1 MKNLKKVLA
10 MVLAF
15 ACTFT
20 MFAGAKVFEDVPAG
34 SDYSEAIT
42 MLSDLGIIQ
51 GKDDGKYHPE
61 DTITRAEACA
71 LIARMMTGDPNVS
84 QYVGAQNFS
93 DVVSGSWKDSA
104 IGYCYINNIVIGVGN
119 NKFEPDRAITDAEF
133 ITMVVRAMGYETPDM
148 AQGYPYTYMSNAQA
162 IGLMDGVDMVAN
174 TDALRGEDAQV
185 IYNALFADYARGA
198 KLVNTT
204 HGTSVEQYP
213 TLAESV
219 WGLERAAVGVWQK
232 DDRDDATMELTTC
245 KAHTWVITGKSIEV
259 GNVNMF
265 EAYPIE
271 DDETYLYKDGNK
283 GYPYLFTYN
292 GDMENIAD
300 LKGYQVE
307 LWGMGAHDE
316 PELETVIDENG
327 NSTKAYVYSSEWDIN
342 AIKTVKGQTAYDYTP
357 ADEDLPDVD
366 LDDVHGFFGG
376 TAFKGENLKWG
387 DKDPLDEDDVKDAMQ
402 TRNSASYRVAD
413 WDSDGAA
420 DFIVG
425 DIYDYYK
432 VDAVTN
438 KTVRLIDM
446 NDEKFVLDK
455 DGETDVEIGGQD
467 YTVTAEFPDDLEE
480 GDIIQV
486 SKSDVVGKKK
496 IASTWTIEVVEA
508 ETKELTKVDTKK
520 GAYFDDEL
528 IHDAEYYNDVRY
540 YFEENDRKI
549 DGLDVYDELN
559 EDSEDS
565 WDLYRDANGFIID
578 MAPSDEAWAGYIY
591 VTGAA
596 NGRDKTGSKRQYA
609 EISGV
614 NDKNEY
620 MKNITV
626 VKDADIEING
636 KDAFDDYAFT
646 GDNNPKGR
654 VFHYAVN
661 EDGEITKMIELAL
674 DGSEDY
680 DYTDKTDSANI
691 DTTENNELN
700 YRYWLDDADV
710 IFAVKANVG
719 TEYKDDMV
727 YDDEGDVDDLVVGPD
742 YGVGKK
748 DLDDGNVIAI
758 SVDEIPDIS
767 NDVNDDTVTKSAG
780 IRYDGDVEKDE
791 QSAVV
796 LGVNTLRYFSHTSV
810 EAGLLTNM
818 TYNKKDDT
826 YTATAYVAGRDGEE
840 FTTIDADD
848 VTIAGDTKLDE
859 LYDVLTKGDNAKNGI
874 YCEFEFNKDGKITAL
889 SPMNN
894 AYVQYSMNRLTNDAG
909 IEYNVIAN
917 DDGIPAT
924 YEVSRVVVNKVTSDK
939 ALTVSGATATSE
951 DNKVYSVANG
961 QYMDAYDIDDSTA
974 YYKITDE
981 KVNMQKEQVLNPWLD
996 GFKDGY
1002 EVEEGSLEDLDS
1014 YIRNYTSKYEDEYVV
1029 ADVVLDGDDVV
1040 AVYYYDELVGEYGY
1054 LDGSVQ
1060 VNKQTDD
1067 GTEVVYGTDI
1077 VAAVTCNDPDLKANS
1092 EEITLYSVTKNE
1104 KGEEVKTEI
1113 KTVKDDTADFGVLDA
1128 GDYYVKATGIN
1139 DKTDDEDRQPI
1150 DDMTFTVV
1158 PADLDANDDAK
1169 IEVNPKNNQQVV
1181 LSGIDVADLGAENFT
1196 VYQNST
1202 KLTSDMYTVKYD
1214 KEAGTYNFLINA
1226 GVSVSDDFTIV
1237 VSNKN
1242 YNDEEVVYEGQEVAP
1257 VEVKTTLTVK
1267 SKVTAQGMITISY
1280 RTADGNDRTASAT
1293 FAGETGVTAVA
1304 NKLVD
1309 ALSGTGL
1316 KVEQDGVNITVT
1328 ADYDANISVDT
1339 GATGAVVTV
1348 APAVEAN

>member
-1 MKNLKKVLA
+1 MRV
-10 MVLAF
+10 
-15 ACTFT
+15 
-20 MFAGAKVFEDVPAG
+20 
-34 SDYSEAIT
+34 
-42 MLSDLGIIQ
+42 
-51 GKDDGKYHPE
+51 
-61 DTITRAEACA
+61 CA
-71 LIARMMTGDPNVS
+71 
-84 QYVGAQNFS
+84 
-93 DVVSGSWKDSA
+93 W
-104 IGYCYINNIVIGVGN
+104 
-119 NKFEPDRAITDAEF
+119 
-133 ITMVVRAMGYETPDM
+133 GYETPDM

-259 GNVNMF
+259 GNVDMF

-283 GYPYLFTYN
+283 GYQYLFTYN

-316 PELETVIDENG
+316 PELETVTDENG

-387 DKDPLDEDDVKDAMQ
+387 DKAPLDEDDVKDAMQ
-402 TRNSASYRVAD
+402 TKNSASYRVVD

-438 KTVRLIDM
+438 KTVRLVGM

-455 DGETDVEIGGQD
+455 DGETDVKIGEQD
-467 YTVTAEFPDDLEE
+467 YTITAEFPDDLEE

-549 DGLDVYDELN
+549 DGLDVYDDLN
-559 EDSEDS
+559 ETSVDN

-578 MAPSDEAWAGYIY
+578 MAESDEAWAGYIY

-614 NDKNEY
+614 NDKNE
-620 MKNITV
+620 MVKNAV
-626 VKDADIEING
+626 LVKDAVVEING
-636 KDAFDDYAFT
+636 SDKLANGDKVFDDYAF
-646 GDNNPKGR
+646 DKDANPKGR

-661 EDGEITKMIELAL
+661 EDGEITKMIELATEK
-674 DGSEDY
+674 GSEDY
-680 DYTDKTDSANI
+680 NYTDKTDSANI
-691 DTTENNELN
+691 DTNKDGTLD
-700 YRYWLDDADV
+700 YRYWLDEADV
-710 IFAVKANVG
+710 IFAVKTTTDEFIKGNVYNDDASIEDVNVAS
-719 TEYKDDMV
+719 EYAVNREDM
-727 YDDEGDVDDLVVGPD
+727 DA
-742 YGVGKK
+742 
-748 DLDDGNVIAI
+748 GNVIAV
-758 SVDEIPDIS
+758 SVDEIPDI
-767 NDVNDDTVTKSAG
+767 DAVKDADTKTLAAG
-780 IRYDGDVEKDE
+780 IRYDDDVNKDE

-826 YTATAYVAGRDGEE
+826 YTATAYIAGRDGDE

-848 VTIAGDTKLDE
+848 VTINGTTKLDE
-859 LYDVLTKGDNAKNGI
+859 LYDTLTKKEGKNGI
-874 YCEFEFNKDGKITAL
+874 YCEFEFNKDGEITAL
-889 SPMNN
+889 SPMDKVNEKGARMTN
-894 AYVQYSMNRLTNDAG
+894 ADG
-909 IEYNVIAN
+909 IQINTIS
-917 DDGIPAT
+917 DKDIPAT

-939 ALTVSGATATSE
+939 ALTVSGAQATAE
-951 DNKVYSVANG
+951 NNKVYSVENG
-961 QYMDAYDIDDSTA
+961 QYVGAYDIDDTTA

-981 KVNMQKEQVLNPWLD
+981 KVNLPADKQFLNPYVD
-996 GFKDGY
+996 GFKDDY
-1002 EVEEGSLEDLDS
+1002 SVEEGSLEELDS
-1014 YIRNYTSKYEDEYVV
+1014 YIRNYSDKYDDEYVV
-1029 ADVVLDGDDVV
+1029 ADVVLDGEDVV

-1054 LDGSVQ
+1054 LTGTLSVTDKAYNEQ
-1060 VNKQTDD
+1060 PATATVTCTSAELDKDSVYLEIKQGDQLIATVEDVTLD
-1067 GTEVVYGTDI
+1067 VAKNLPQLPVGDYTVTAFGTN
-1077 VAAVTCNDPDLKANS
+1077 VAANDVQQIGEAQKLSITKVARAAGIHFVTDESHNN
-1092 EEITLYSVTKNE
+1092 
-1104 KGEEVKTEI
+1104 
-1113 KTVKDDTADFGVLDA
+1113 F
-1128 GDYYVKATGIN
+1128 
-1139 DKTDDEDRQPI
+1139 KTDAYIEGTKTIFVWI
-1150 DDMTFTVV
+1150 DG
-1158 PADLDANDDAK
+1158 L
-1169 IEVNPKNNQQVV
+1169 
-1181 LSGIDVADLGAENFT
+1181 
-1196 VYQNST
+1196 
-1202 KLTSDMYTVKYD
+1202 
-1214 KEAGTYNFLINA
+1214 
-1226 GVSVSDDFTIV
+1226 
-1237 VSNKN
+1237 
-1242 YNDEEVVYEGQEVAP
+1242 EGQEVADLTADDFIVGTANTENLGVKSVTAHNNGNVELTLENGLRCDEGKETGEVRVTLVETP
-1257 VEVKTTLTVK
+1257 NYSAVEVTHGVAATPAALPNITAANATTGGNTIVVTIAGDDVTSFMDPDMWTATWNGTSYDVTDVTIDKSNNTLTLTVGDGWT
-1267 SKVTAQGMITISY
+1267 TAAG
-1280 RTADGNDRTASAT
+1280 TAT
-1293 FAGETGVTAVA
+1293 VIY
-1304 NKLVD
+1304 
-1309 ALSGTGL
+1309 GTGA
-1316 KVEQDGVNITVT
+1316 DTVT
-1328 ADYDANISVDT
+1328 KT
-1339 GATGAVVTV
+1339 VTIK
-1348 APAVEAN
+1348 

>member
-1 MKNLKKVLA
+1 MRV
-10 MVLAF
+10 
-15 ACTFT
+15 
-20 MFAGAKVFEDVPAG
+20 
-34 SDYSEAIT
+34 
-42 MLSDLGIIQ
+42 
-51 GKDDGKYHPE
+51 
-61 DTITRAEACA
+61 CA
-71 LIARMMTGDPNVS
+71 
-84 QYVGAQNFS
+84 
-93 DVVSGSWKDSA
+93 W
-104 IGYCYINNIVIGVGN
+104 
-119 NKFEPDRAITDAEF
+119 
-133 ITMVVRAMGYETPDM
+133 GYETPDM

-204 HGTSVEQYP
+204 HGTSVETYP

-232 DDRDDATMELTTC
+232 DDRDDETMELTTC

-259 GNVNMF
+259 GNVDMF

-316 PELETVIDENG
+316 PELETVTDENG

-376 TAFKGENLKWG
+376 TEFKGENLKWG
-387 DKDPLDEDDVKDAMQ
+387 DKALDEDDVKDAMQ
-402 TRNSASYRVAD
+402 TKNSASYRVAD

-438 KTVRLIDM
+438 KTVRLVGM

-455 DGETDVEIGGQD
+455 DGETDVEIGDQD
-467 YTVTAEFPDDLEE
+467 YTITAEFPDDLEE

-528 IHDAEYYNDVRY
+528 IHDAEQYNKVQ
-540 YFEENDRKI
+540 YFFDPT
-549 DGLDVYDELN
+549 DTVYDKLN
-559 EDSEDS
+559 ENSVDN

-578 MAPSDEAWAGYIY
+578 MAESDEAWAGYIY

-596 NGRDKTGSKRQYA
+596 NGVDKTGTKRQYA

-614 NDKNEY
+614 NDKNE
-620 MKNITV
+620 MVKNATL
-626 VKDADIEING
+626 VKDAVVEIKG
-636 KDAFDDYAFT
+636 EDAFDDYEFKA
-646 GDNNPKGR
+646 GYNPKGR

-661 EDGEITKMIELAL
+661 EDGEITKMVELATEK
-674 DGSEDY
+674 GSEDY

-691 DTTENNELN
+691 DTNANGDLN
-700 YRYWLDDADV
+700 YRYWLDEADV
-710 IFAVKANVG
+710 IFAVEADNDNEYVG
-719 TEYKDDMV
+719 DKV
-727 YDDEGDVDDLVVGPD
+727 YDYMQGLTPVNDLNLGAGYEVG
-742 YGVGKK
+742 GE
-748 DLDDGNVIAI
+748 DLDAGNVIAV

-767 NDVNDDTVTKSAG
+767 NDAADDTATKSAG
-780 IRYDGDVEKDE
+780 IRYDDDVNKDE

-818 TYNKKDDT
+818 TYNRKDDT
-826 YTATAYVAGRDGEE
+826 YTATAYIAGRDGDE

-848 VTIAGDTKLDE
+848 VIMAGDTHLDE
-859 LYDVLTKGDNAKNGI
+859 LYDTLTKNDGKHGI
-874 YCEFEFNKDGKITAL
+874 YCEFEFNKDGEITAL
-889 SPMNN
+889 SPMLDTPN
-894 AYVQYSMNRLTNDAG
+894 AGVDLKDG
-909 IEYNVIAN
+909 IEYNQIDEDV
-917 DDGIPAT
+917 PET
-924 YEVSRVVVNKVTSDK
+924 YQVMRTVVNKVTSDK
-939 ALTVSGATATSE
+939 ALTVSGARATSE
-951 DNKVYSVANG
+951 DNKVYSVENG
-961 QYMDAYDIDDSTA
+961 QYVDAFDIDDSTA
-974 YYKITDE
+974 YYKITE
-981 KVNMQKEQVLNPWLD
+981 EEVAMQDEQVLNAWVD

-1002 EVEEGSLEDLDS
+1002 EVEEGSLEDLKS
-1014 YIRNYTSKYEDEYVV
+1014 YIRNYSDKYDDEYVV

-1054 LDGSVQ
+1054 LDGSIE
-1060 VNKQTDD
+1060 VNDATPVIYGDD
-1067 GTEVVYGTDI
+1067 VEAEVYCDDENLDDDTV
-1077 VAAVTCNDPDLKANS
+1077 
-1092 EEITLYSVTKNE
+1092 EITLNKLSVDENGDYIRDEDGNIVVTSS
-1104 KGEEVKTEI
+1104 
-1113 KTVKDDTADFGVLDA
+1113 KTVKAPETGLTTDTFTYNFGKLDA
-1128 GDYYVKATGIN
+1128 GKYYVSASGVNAKTDKNDRQNIDGMYFTVQQAETTVTMVENYSLGDKPVTEVPVGTNQVWVHVYDESNAKEMTGLTKDDFKAENLLNLDINITECDGSYKDGYYLLTLAKDVAIN
-1139 DKTDDEDRQPI
+1139 DDDDTLTI
-1150 DDMTFTVV
+1150 KYLGTNNYAADDYEVEVV
-1158 PADLDANDDAK
+1158 EAAAA
-1169 IEVNPKNNQQVV
+1169 EYVY
-1181 LSGIDVADLGAENFT
+1181 DVAFSL
-1196 VYQNST
+1196 S
-1202 KLTSDMYTVKYD
+1202 
-1214 KEAGTYNFLINA
+1214 NA
-1226 GVSVSDDFTIV
+1226 GYTGNVTLKVDID
-1237 VSNKN
+1237 
-1242 YNDEEVVYEGQEVAP
+1242 GQ
-1257 VEVKTTLTVK
+1257 TH
-1267 SKVTAQGMITISY
+1267 
-1280 RTADGNDRTASAT
+1280 
-1293 FAGETGVTAVA
+1293 GVTATGTYD
-1304 NKLVD
+1304 NKWAPVIAADLEGKLSSSVFST
-1309 ALSGTGL
+1309 ALTG
-1316 KVEQDGVNITVT
+1316 DGNKTIRFTSSKPL
-1328 ADYDANISVDT
+1328 NISVEK
-1339 GATGAVVTV
+1339 GNGLSVNIQEVK
-1348 APAVEAN
+1348 

>member
-1 MKNLKKVLA
+1 MRV
-10 MVLAF
+10 
-15 ACTFT
+15 
-20 MFAGAKVFEDVPAG
+20 
-34 SDYSEAIT
+34 
-42 MLSDLGIIQ
+42 
-51 GKDDGKYHPE
+51 
-61 DTITRAEACA
+61 CA
-71 LIARMMTGDPNVS
+71 
-84 QYVGAQNFS
+84 
-93 DVVSGSWKDSA
+93 W
-104 IGYCYINNIVIGVGN
+104 
-119 NKFEPDRAITDAEF
+119 
-133 ITMVVRAMGYETPDM
+133 GYETPDM

-316 PELETVIDENG
+316 PELETVTDENG

-376 TAFKGENLKWG
+376 TEFKGENLKWG
-387 DKDPLDEDDVKDAMQ
+387 DKALDEDDVKDAMQ

-446 NDEKFVLDK
+446 NDEKFVLDL
-455 DGETDVEIGGQD
+455 DGETDVKIGGQD
-467 YTVTAEFPDDLEE
+467 YTVTAEFPDDIEE

-528 IHDAEYYNDVRY
+528 IHDAEFYNDVRY
-540 YFEENDRKI
+540 YFEEDERNI

-559 EDSEDS
+559 ETSVDN

-578 MAPSDEAWAGYIY
+578 MEESDEAWAGYIY

-620 MKNITV
+620 MENITV

-636 KDAFDDYAFT
+636 KDAFDDYAF
-646 GDNNPKGR
+646 DDDVNPKGR
-654 VFHYAVN
+654 VFHYVLN
-661 EDGEITKMIELAL
+661 EDNEITKMIEVATENG
-674 DGSEDY
+674 DEDY
-680 DYTDKTDSANI
+680 TYTDKTDAVRV
-691 DTTENNELN
+691 NNRN
-700 YRYWLDDADV
+700 YWLDEADI
-710 IFAVKANVG
+710 IFAVEITDNEFWNDK
-719 TEYKDDMV
+719 V
-727 YDDEGDVDDLVVGPD
+727 YDASEGDVNVSDGLGSAMSDTYRVG
-742 YGVGKK
+742 GQ
-748 DLDDGNVIAI
+748 DLDEDSVIAVT
-758 SVDEIPDIS
+758 VDEIPDIGD
-767 NDVNDDTVTKSAG
+767 NEVTKDAG
-780 IRYDGDVEKDE
+780 IRYDDDLIKDE
-791 QSAVV
+791 DGAVV

-810 EAGLLTNM
+810 ETGLLTNL
-818 TYNKKDDT
+818 TSNRGDDT
-826 YTATAYVAGRDGEE
+826 YTATAYIAGRDGTE
-840 FTTIDADD
+840 FVTIDEDD
-848 VTIAGDTKLDE
+848 VTIHTKAGNTKLDE
-859 LYDVLTKGDNAKNGI
+859 LYDILNKGSDAKYGI
-874 YCEFEFNKDGKITAL
+874 YCEFEFNKDGEITAL
-889 SPMNN
+889 SPMEDTEAAKNGN
-894 AYVQYSMNRLTNDAG
+894 GAG
-909 IEYNVIAN
+909 IQYNEI
-917 DDGIPAT
+917 DETDIPAT
-924 YEVSRVVVNKVTSDK
+924 YKVMRTVVNKVTADK
-939 ALTVSGATATSE
+939 ALTVSGATATGV
-951 DNKVYSVANG
+951 DNKVYTVENA
-961 QYMDAYDIDDSTA
+961 QYVGSYDIDDSTA

-981 KVNMQKEQVLNPWLD
+981 KVNMEPNQVLNAWAD

-1002 EVEEGSLEDLDS
+1002 GVEEGSVDELDS
-1014 YIRNYTSKYEDEYVV
+1014 YIRNYSDKYDDEYVV
-1029 ADVVLDGDDVV
+1029 ADVILDGEDVV

-1054 LDGSVQ
+1054 LNGSVQ
-1060 VNKQTDD
+1060 VSDVAYSEQTVDATITCTNDEFDTDRVYAEIWSTKADGSADTKLWTSDVTSANAAGQATITLPKQDAGNYVVYAYGWNTAADEYQLINNKQWRVYQDRYDIKIIDNNEANGYPELTSLPVGSDTVWVKVTNLDADAGVAGLDATDFSAKNNQNLAINVTNAEPGFD
-1067 GTEVVYGTDI
+1067 VGYYELTLSRGVQVGDNLTITVKETTNNISDYDEVNVAEAEAATKVATINKVSANVDKDVATYTGRVNGASANVTYKLTITGGTISSALEREIEVTDEISASELAAKI
-1077 VAAVTCNDPDLKANS
+1077 VAAVGTTHPKVEALQGADND
-1092 EEITLYSVTKNE
+1092 
-1104 KGEEVKTEI
+1104 
-1113 KTVKDDTADFGVLDA
+1113 
-1128 GDYYVKATGIN
+1128 
-1139 DKTDDEDRQPI
+1139 
-1150 DDMTFTVV
+1150 TFTFQSKGGT
-1158 PADLDANDDAK
+1158 ATAGL
-1169 IEVNPKNNQQVV
+1169 EV
-1181 LSGIDVADLGAENFT
+1181 SIDV
-1196 VYQNST
+1196 
-1202 KLTSDMYTVKYD
+1202 
-1214 KEAGTYNFLINA
+1214 
-1226 GVSVSDDFTIV
+1226 
-1237 VSNKN
+1237 
-1242 YNDEEVVYEGQEVAP
+1242 
-1257 VEVKTTLTVK
+1257 
-1267 SKVTAQGMITISY
+1267 IS
-1280 RTADGNDRTASAT
+1280 
-1293 FAGETGVTAVA
+1293 
-1304 NKLVD
+1304 
-1309 ALSGTGL
+1309 
-1316 KVEQDGVNITVT
+1316 
-1328 ADYDANISVDT
+1328 
-1339 GATGAVVTV
+1339 
-1348 APAVEAN
+1348 

>member
-1 MKNLKKVLA
+1 MRV
-10 MVLAF
+10 
-15 ACTFT
+15 
-20 MFAGAKVFEDVPAG
+20 
-34 SDYSEAIT
+34 
-42 MLSDLGIIQ
+42 
-51 GKDDGKYHPE
+51 
-61 DTITRAEACA
+61 CA
-71 LIARMMTGDPNVS
+71 
-84 QYVGAQNFS
+84 
-93 DVVSGSWKDSA
+93 W
-104 IGYCYINNIVIGVGN
+104 
-119 NKFEPDRAITDAEF
+119 
-133 ITMVVRAMGYETPDM
+133 GYETPDM

-316 PELETVIDENG
+316 PELETVTDENG

-402 TRNSASYRVAD
+402 TKNSASYRVAD

-438 KTVRLIDM
+438 KTVRLVGM
-446 NDEKFVLDK
+446 NDDQKFVLDK
-455 DGETDVEIGGQD
+455 DGETDVKIGEQD
-467 YTVTAEFPDDLEE
+467 YTITAEFPDDLEE

-540 YFEENDRKI
+540 YFEENDPKI

-591 VTGAA
+591 VTGAH
-596 NGRDKTGSKRQYA
+596 NGDSRTGSTNKYA

-614 NDKNEY
+614 NDKNE
-620 MKNITV
+620 MVKNAV
-626 VKDADIEING
+626 MVKDAVVEING
-636 KDAFDDYAFT
+636 SDKLANGDKVFDDYAFNE
-646 GDNNPKGR
+646 DANPKGR

-661 EDGEITKMIELAL
+661 EDGEITKMIELATEK
-674 DGSEDY
+674 GSEDY

-691 DTTENNELN
+691 DTDNNNSDLD
-700 YRYWLDDADV
+700 YRYWLDEADV
-710 IFAVKANVG
+710 IFAVKADADD
-719 TEYKDDMV
+719 EYLDDMV
-727 YDDEGDVDDLVVGPD
+727 YDNTEGDLVLDDQD
-742 YGVGKK
+742 RYGVDGE
-748 DLDDGNVIAI
+748 DLDAGNVIAVT
-758 SVDEIPDIS
+758 VDEIPDITNNE
-767 NDVNDDTVTKSAG
+767 NDEDTATKSAG
-780 IRYDGDVEKDE
+780 IRYDDDVNKDE

-810 EAGLLTNM
+810 EAGLLSNM

-848 VTIAGDTKLDE
+848 VTIAGETKLDE
-859 LYDVLTKGDNAKNGI
+859 LYEILTKGNDAKYGI

-889 SPMNN
+889 SPMLDTPN
-894 AYVQYSMNRLTNDAG
+894 AGVDLKDG
-909 IEYNVIAN
+909 IEYNQIDEDVPETYQVMRTVI
-917 DDGIPAT
+917 
-924 YEVSRVVVNKVTSDK
+924 NKVTADK
-939 ALTVSGATATSE
+939 SLTVSGAKATGKS
-951 DNKVYSVANG
+951 NTVYSIDNG
-961 QYMDAYDIDDSTA
+961 QYIAAYDLTEDTG
-974 YYKITDE
+974 YYRITDE
-981 KVNMQKEQVLNPWLD
+981 KVNLPENTETLNAWVD

-1002 EVEEGSLEDLDS
+1002 GVEESTSEELEAS
-1014 YIRNYTSKYEDEYVV
+1014 YIRNYDDEYDDEYTV
-1029 ADVVLDGDDVV
+1029 ADVILDGEDVV
-1040 AVYYYDELVGEYGY
+1040 AVYYYDEEVGEYGY
-1054 LDGSVQ
+1054 VKGAVDAKEVAYSAQKADLEVHVDLSKNKELDLAKVYYTVEGQDGKFEFDLDKNGDATVKLPEVDAGTYTVTVYGYNKAASEYQ
-1060 VNKQTDD
+1060 VLGTDEWTVSPD
-1067 GTEVVYGTDI
+1067 EYTVELVENDTTDVALTQVEVGTTEVWAKVTNDTTGKVVTDLEQKDFFATNLLNI
-1077 VAAVTCNDPDLKANS
+1077 DQNIAKMEKSHKAGYYKLTLANAV
-1092 EEITLYSVTKNE
+1092 
-1104 KGEEVKTEI
+1104 
-1113 KTVKDDTADFGVLDA
+1113 
-1128 GDYYVKATGIN
+1128 
-1139 DKTDDEDRQPI
+1139 DKT
-1150 DDMTFTVV
+1150 
-1158 PADLDANDDAK
+1158 ANDDQLYVYVGART
-1169 IEVNPKNNQQVV
+1169 NNKKTEADTATVV
-1181 LSGIDVADLGAENFT
+1181 DVATD
-1196 VYQNST
+1196 
-1202 KLTSDMYTVKYD
+1202 
-1214 KEAGTYNFLINA
+1214 TY
-1226 GVSVSDDFTIV
+1226 
-1237 VSNKN
+1237 
-1242 YNDEEVVYEGQEVAP
+1242 
-1257 VEVKTTLTVK
+1257 KTTLNVEVDGVTTAGTI
-1267 SKVTAQGMITISY
+1267 KVTY
-1280 RTADGNDRTASAT
+1280 RTADGNDRVVEVPIAKDHTATWTAKEI
-1293 FAGETGVTAVA
+1293 ETALRGSLNVTR
-1304 NKLVD
+1304 D
-1309 ALSGTGL
+1309 GT
-1316 KVEQDGVNITVT
+1316 VITVT
-1328 ADYDANISVDT
+1328 ADYDTDISVT
-1339 GATGAVVTV
+1339 YAGTNATV
-1348 APAVEAN
+1348 AVATETVSE

>member
-1 MKNLKKVLA
+1 MRV
-10 MVLAF
+10 
-15 ACTFT
+15 
-20 MFAGAKVFEDVPAG
+20 
-34 SDYSEAIT
+34 
-42 MLSDLGIIQ
+42 
-51 GKDDGKYHPE
+51 
-61 DTITRAEACA
+61 CA
-71 LIARMMTGDPNVS
+71 
-84 QYVGAQNFS
+84 
-93 DVVSGSWKDSA
+93 W
-104 IGYCYINNIVIGVGN
+104 
-119 NKFEPDRAITDAEF
+119 
-133 ITMVVRAMGYETPDM
+133 GYETPDM
-148 AQGYPYTYMSNAQA
+148 VQGYPYTYMSNAQA

-219 WGLERAAVGVWQK
+219 WGLERAAVGVWRRSTT
-232 DDRDDATMELTTC
+232 DDEVMELTTC
-245 KAHTWVITGKSIEV
+245 QAHTWVITGKSLEV
-259 GNVNMF
+259 GDVDMF
-265 EAYPIE
+265 EAYPI
-271 DDETYLYKDGNK
+271 DDDGTYLYDHGQKSDNE
-283 GYPYLFTYN
+283 PYYFTYN
-292 GDMENIAD
+292 GDMANIAD

-316 PELETVIDENG
+316 PELETVTDENG

-402 TRNSASYRVAD
+402 TKNSASYRVAD

-438 KTVRLIDM
+438 KTVRLVDM
-446 NDEKFVLDK
+446 NDDEKFVLDK
-455 DGETDVEIGGQD
+455 DGETDVKIGEQD
-467 YTVTAEFPDDLEE
+467 YTITAEFPDDLEE

-540 YFEENDRKI
+540 YFEENDPKI

-1029 ADVVLDGDDVV
+1029 ADIVLDGDDVV

-1060 VNKQTDD
+1060 VDKQTAN
-1067 GTEVVYGTDI
+1067 GTEVVYGKDV

-1158 PADLDANDDAK
+1158 PAESNASVEVDEKSYSSVVVKDAPKDLSSDSFKVYVNSTLLKEGADYEFRCDEQADDADYNFLLTEK
-1169 IEVNPKNNQQVV
+1169 LEAGDVVKVAIDAPNYKFDDEKLETEVEAAEAVKTEVKMTGSASFADDTITLNVSSNVDAAAREMLASADVWTVLRPNGMEVAVNNIEVKSGTVV
-1181 LSGIDVADLGAENFT
+1181 LSTGDLWKDTG
-1196 VYQNST
+1196 
-1202 KLTSDMYTVKYD
+1202 YTVKLD
-1214 KEAGTYNFLINA
+1214 MTVSGTHYV
-1226 GVSVSDDFTIV
+1226 G
-1237 VSNKN
+1237 
-1242 YNDEEVVYEGQEVAP
+1242 EVVI
-1257 VEVKTTLTVK
+1257 TTP
-1267 SKVTAQGMITISY
+1267 AQ
-1280 RTADGNDRTASAT
+1280 
-1293 FAGETGVTAVA
+1293 
-1304 NKLVD
+1304 
-1309 ALSGTGL
+1309 
-1316 KVEQDGVNITVT
+1316 
-1328 ADYDANISVDT
+1328 
-1339 GATGAVVTV
+1339 
-1348 APAVEAN
+1348 

>member
-1 MKNLKKVLA
+1 MRV
-10 MVLAF
+10 
-15 ACTFT
+15 
-20 MFAGAKVFEDVPAG
+20 
-34 SDYSEAIT
+34 
-42 MLSDLGIIQ
+42 
-51 GKDDGKYHPE
+51 
-61 DTITRAEACA
+61 CA
-71 LIARMMTGDPNVS
+71 
-84 QYVGAQNFS
+84 
-93 DVVSGSWKDSA
+93 W
-104 IGYCYINNIVIGVGN
+104 
-119 NKFEPDRAITDAEF
+119 
-133 ITMVVRAMGYETPDM
+133 GYETPDM

-204 HGTSVEQYP
+204 HGTSVETYP

-232 DDRDDATMELTTC
+232 DDRDDETMELTTC

-259 GNVNMF
+259 GNVDMF

-316 PELETVIDENG
+316 PELETVTDENG

-376 TAFKGENLKWG
+376 TEFKGENLKWG
-387 DKDPLDEDDVKDAMQ
+387 DKALDEDDVKDAMQ
-402 TRNSASYRVAD
+402 TKNSASYRVAD

-438 KTVRLIDM
+438 KTVRLVGM

-455 DGETDVEIGGQD
+455 DGETDVEIGDQD
-467 YTVTAEFPDDLEE
+467 YTITAEFPDDLEE

-528 IHDAEYYNDVRY
+528 IHDAEQYNKVQ
-540 YFEENDRKI
+540 YFFDPT
-549 DGLDVYDELN
+549 DTVYDKLN
-559 EDSEDS
+559 ENSVDN

-578 MAPSDEAWAGYIY
+578 MAESDEAWAGYIY

-596 NGRDKTGSKRQYA
+596 NGVDKTGTKRQYA

-614 NDKNEY
+614 NDKNE
-620 MKNITV
+620 MVKNATL
-626 VKDADIEING
+626 VKDAVVEIKG
-636 KDAFDDYAFT
+636 EDAFDDYEFKA
-646 GDNNPKGR
+646 GYNPKGR

-661 EDGEITKMIELAL
+661 EDGEITKMIELATEK
-674 DGSEDY
+674 GSENY
-680 DYTDKTDSANI
+680 NYTDKTDAANI
-691 DTTENNELN
+691 DTDEDDDLD
-700 YRYWLDDADV
+700 YKYWLDEADV
-710 IFAVKANVG
+710 IFAVKA
-719 TEYKDDMV
+719 TDDEFANSLV
-727 YDDEGDVDDLVVGPD
+727 YDEDPDDVNLNDSTSDPNGNV
-742 YGVGKK
+742 YGVGEK

-767 NDVNDDTVTKSAG
+767 IGNSATEAAG
-780 IRYDGDVEKDE
+780 IRYDDDVNKDE

-818 TYNKKDDT
+818 TYNRKDDT
-826 YTATAYVAGRDGEE
+826 YTATAYIAGRDGDE

-848 VTIAGDTKLDE
+848 VIMAGDTHLDE
-859 LYDVLTKGDNAKNGI
+859 LYDVLTRNKNAKNGI

-889 SPMNN
+889 SPMDK
-894 AYVQYSMNRLTNDAG
+894 AYVTDKGPLLTNDDNLP
-909 IEYNVIAN
+909 INTIS
-917 DDGIPAT
+917 DDENIPAT
-924 YEVSRVVVNKVTSDK
+924 YEVMRTVVNKVTADK
-939 ALTVSGATATSE
+939 SLTVSGAQATSE

-961 QYMDAYDIDDSTA
+961 QYMGAYDIDDTTA

-981 KVNMQKEQVLNPWLD
+981 KVNLQDEQVLNPWLD

-1158 PADLDANDDAK
+1158 PAESNASVEVDEKSYSSVVVKDAPKDLSSDSFKVYVNSTLLKEGADYEFRYDEQADDADYNFLLTEK
-1169 IEVNPKNNQQVV
+1169 LEAGDVVKVAIDAPNYKFDDEKLETEVEAAEAVETEVKMTGSASFADDTITLNVSSNVDAAAREMLASADVWTVLRPNGMKVAVNNIEVKSGTVV
-1181 LSGIDVADLGAENFT
+1181 LSTGDLWKDTG
-1196 VYQNST
+1196 
-1202 KLTSDMYTVKYD
+1202 YTVKLD
-1214 KEAGTYNFLINA
+1214 MTVSGTHYV
-1226 GVSVSDDFTIV
+1226 G
-1237 VSNKN
+1237 
-1242 YNDEEVVYEGQEVAP
+1242 EVVI
-1257 VEVKTTLTVK
+1257 TTP
-1267 SKVTAQGMITISY
+1267 AQ
-1280 RTADGNDRTASAT
+1280 
-1293 FAGETGVTAVA
+1293 
-1304 NKLVD
+1304 
-1309 ALSGTGL
+1309 
-1316 KVEQDGVNITVT
+1316 
-1328 ADYDANISVDT
+1328 
-1339 GATGAVVTV
+1339 
-1348 APAVEAN
+1348 